1 MNNIC
6 AKITKIQSVENLNI
20 INFDFNS
27 QNLTMMSL
35 DLDEK
40 VKIGSEVILN
50 AKPTH
55 IAIAKEFSGDISYS
69 NQLDAKIVEVNNGE
83 LLSSIKLSTGDATCE
98 SIITKNS
105 SIRMELNVGDAV
117 TLFIKANEL
126 SIKEILEC

>member
-1 MNNIC
+1 MNKFS

-20 INFDFNS
+20 INFDFHS

-35 DLDEK
+35 DLDAKLE
-40 VKIGSEVILN
+40 VGCTVILT

-69 NQLDAKIVEVNNGE
+69 NQLDAKILEINNGE

-105 SIRMELNVGDAV
+105 SLRMNLKKGDNV
-117 TLFIKANEL
+117 TLFIKASEL

>member
-1 MNNIC
+1 MNKFS

-20 INFDFNS
+20 INFDFHS

-35 DLDEK
+35 DLDAK
-40 VKIGSEVILN
+40 VKVGCTVILT

-69 NQLDAKIVEVNNGE
+69 NQLDAKILEINNGE

-98 SIITKNS
+98 SIITKSS
-105 SIRMELNVGDAV
+105 SIRMKLEVGDAV

-126 SIKEILEC
+126 SIKEILK